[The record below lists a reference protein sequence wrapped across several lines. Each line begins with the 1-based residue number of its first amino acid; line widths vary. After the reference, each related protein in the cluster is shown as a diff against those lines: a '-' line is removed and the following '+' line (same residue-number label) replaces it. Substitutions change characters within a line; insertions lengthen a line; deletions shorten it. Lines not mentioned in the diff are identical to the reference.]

1 MSTRPVRPR
10 LPSES
15 PRTIREFRETLTG
28 SDLARFTAEVE
39 DVPQPELGNYLKGWQ
54 QQLHLRTLPEIEHA
68 LRTAFDRPG
77 TPLVLDEPSVRI
89 PLAELR
95 RVLDVLVRQVE
106 AQATEGR
113 VAVADPYWSVPPAE
127 AADLCAGPAEPTLGM
142 VSESWEH
149 LERMVGDESC
159 AVGYGFVW
167 LGDVLRAIGAEVV

>member
-1 MSTRPVRPR
+1 MTARPIQPRP
-10 LPSES
+10 PSES

-28 SDLARFTAEVE
+28 SDLARFTAEIE
-39 DVPQPELGNYLKGWQ
+39 DVPLHELRDYLKSWQ
-54 QQLHLRTLPEIEHA
+54 HLLHLRTVPEIGHA

-77 TPLVLDEPSVRI
+77 TPLLLDEPSVRI

-127 AADLCAGPAEPTLGM
+127 AADIHAGPPELTLGM

-149 LERMVGDESC
+149 LERMVEDESRT
-159 AVGYGFVW
+159 VGYGFVW